1 MEFRHFRYVLA
12 VAEELHFTRAAKRLG
27 IAQPAL
33 SQQIRQLEEELRTQ
47 LFHRLTR
54 GVELTEA
61 GRALLPYAKAAL
73 AAADEGA
80 AAVRRAAKGELGQL
94 RIGFTGSASFNPIVT
109 GTMGRFRDAY
119 PGVELD
125 LQEQVTSTLLRF
137 LREGRIQLAFVRATE
152 DETEGLHRT
161 ALPDEP
167 LWAALPAKH
176 RLAGAE
182 RIRLEDLAK
191 DPFIVYPRA
200 NGRLLYDAIVAA
212 CGRAG
217 FSPRIVQEAPQMAST
232 VNLVAAGV
240 GVALVPASMRLIRAP
255 SVSYVELST
264 PGNIASLALVQ
275 GPDLLVTTAV
285 RNFICCLEEAKC
297 EQPLIEHARYS
308 HTRTARRKA
317 LPSA

>member
-1 MEFRHFRYVLA
+1 MVLMELRHFRYALA
-12 VAEELHFTRAAKRLG
+12 VAEELHFTRAAQRLG

-33 SQQIRQLEEELRTQ
+33 SQQIRQLEEEFGTQ

-61 GRALLPYAKAAL
+61 GRALLPYARAAL
-73 AAADEGA
+73 AAADEGT

-94 RIGFTGSASFNPIVT
+94 RIGFTGSASFNPVVS
-109 GTMGRFRDAY
+109 GTIGRFRDAY
-119 PGVELD
+119 PEVELD
-125 LQEQVTSTLLRF
+125 LQEQVTSMLLRS
-137 LREGRIQLAFVRATE
+137 LREGRIQLAFSRAAD
-152 DETEGLHRT
+152 DETDGLRRI
-161 ALPDEP
+161 ALPDES

-176 RLAGAE
+176 RLAGSG
-182 RIRLEDLAK
+182 RIDLASLAV
-191 DPFIVYPRA
+191 DPFILYPRA

-240 GVALVPASMRLIRAP
+240 GVALVPASMRLLQAP

-264 PGNIASLALVQ
+264 PGTVASLSLVQ
-275 GPDLLVTTAV
+275 GPDLLMTASV
-285 RNFICCLEEAKC
+285 RNFIRCLEDAKRDHAPV
-297 EQPLIEHARYS
+297 EQNAC
-308 HTRTARRKA
+308 
-317 LPSA
+317 SA